1 MAIMSDNLKLEEMSE
16 LARRGYEI
24 RRQIFGRENVDHW
37 HSKEVDDPFIMMFF
51 DFTHEICFAKLWG
64 RGTIDLRTRSI
75 LSLAINAAN
84 GAPSAIRR
92 HVRSCVMQGL
102 SKEEIGE
109 ILLHVYIYA
118 GVHSAFGAF
127 NVAREVFK
135 EMEAEGISIPEK
147 TKWVSDGPFAADGH
161 RAK

>member
-1 MAIMSDNLKLEEMSE
+1 MSEDLKLDEMSE
-16 LARRGYEI
+16 LARKGYEI
-24 RRQIFGRENVDHW
+24 RRQIFGKENVDRW
-37 HSKEVDDPFIMMFF
+37 HEKEVDDPFIMMFF

-64 RGTIDLRTRSI
+64 RGTLDIRTRSI

-92 HVRSCVMQGL
+92 HVRSCVTQGL

-109 ILLHVYIYA
+109 ILLHVYVYA

-127 NVAREVFK
+127 NVAREVFR
-135 EMEAEGISIPEK
+135 EMESEGIAIPEK
-147 TKWVSDGPFAADGH
+147 ADWASQDPS
-161 RAK
+161 AKDKKGSQK